1 MPTCSSISSTF
12 PAARPISTAVT
23 AGYSFQESSRLPM
36 RSHPR
41 ATGSAT
47 EDFCFKTK
55 GGNGRS
61 TADSTERFLPRSGSR
76 VQRGQFQSNPIT
88 AGNRADLRPNL
99 EEAMPEESRI
109 HKGVSGALR
118 GEAKRAGPDHR
129 QGPLLMNSKRCLQEK
144 KRKRAPGG
152 AMPNRSRLCTEA
164 SELFTSLGP
173 RRGLVCRDYLP
184 CLGHAPSGQPSSSS
198 PFDEP
203 PSGRDRPSLRFASR

>member
-1 MPTCSSISSTF
+1 MRLGPTSPASAKSGRQARPSPVTCRSMPTCSSISSTF

-61 TADSTERFLPRSGSR
+61 TADSTERFCQEVVQS
-76 VQRGQFQSNPIT
+76 QRGQFQSNPIT

-118 GEAKRAGPDHR
+118 GEAKE
-129 QGPLLMNSKRCLQEK
+129 QGRIIVKGRC
-144 KRKRAPGG
+144 
-152 AMPNRSRLCTEA
+152 
-164 SELFTSLGP
+164 
-173 RRGLVCRDYLP
+173 
-184 CLGHAPSGQPSSSS
+184 
-198 PFDEP
+198 
-203 PSGRDRPSLRFASR
+203 